1 MLIFRNMIRLFLQTL
16 SRVQEFEAILFIK
29 MKHIL
34 FIVSINNNETTTS
47 LIVGMNKPR
56 RYVFNYL

>member
-1 MLIFRNMIRLFLQTL
+1 
-16 SRVQEFEAILFIK
+16 